1 MARNTDPD
9 PAPDDPNEGPTPHF
23 PNGVPKPDDGIGLEK
38 PGTPSEVPGEDYP
51 PARKPFP
58 DHTPDPGISHQ

>member
-1 MARNTDPD
+1 MARNTDPH

-51 PARKPFP
+51 PA
-58 DHTPDPGISHQ
+58 